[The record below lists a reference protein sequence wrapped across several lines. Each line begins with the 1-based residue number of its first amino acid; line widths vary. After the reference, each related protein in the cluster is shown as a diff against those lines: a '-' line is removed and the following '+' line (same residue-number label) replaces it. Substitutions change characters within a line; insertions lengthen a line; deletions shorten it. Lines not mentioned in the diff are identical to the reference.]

1 MRLRR
6 DTSLQGPRVMLRP
19 LEVGDHGAWREIRI
33 RGRDWLEPWEPFPE
47 PGSPDPAYD
56 REAFR
61 ARCGAWER
69 QRAFDSAYG
78 FGIFLRRGEFIGE
91 VSLGTVQR
99 GPFQSAFIG
108 YWVDEAHAGNGYVP
122 EAVVLALRYAFDE
135 LGLHRVEAVI
145 VPRNDRSRRV
155 ATKLGLRDEG
165 VAERFL
171 QIQGVWE
178 DHVRYAITREE
189 WEARRDDLE
198 RAFLGRRRLRA
209 AERAR

>member
-1 MRLRR
+1 MRLRSR
-6 DTSLQGPRVMLRP
+6 R
-19 LEVGDHGAWREIRI
+19 
-33 RGRDWLEPWEPFPE
+33 WLEQWEPLPDV
-47 PGSPDPAYD
+47 GAPDPVGD

-99 GPFQSAFIG
+99 GPFQSAFVG
-108 YWVDEAHAGNGYVP
+108 YWVDEEHAGHGYVP
-122 EAVVLALRYAFDE
+122 EAVVLTLRYAFDE

-155 ATKLGLRDEG
+155 AAKLGLCEEG
-165 VAERFL
+165 TAERFL

-178 DHVRYAITREE
+178 DHVRYAITHEE
-189 WEARRDDLE
+189 WDARRDDYE
-198 RAFLGRRRLRA
+198 RAFLGRRRVKA

>member
-1 MRLRR
+1 MRRT
-6 DTSLQGPRVMLRP
+6 TSLTGPRVELRT
-19 LEVGDHGAWREIRI
+19 LRAEDWDQWRSVRT
-33 RGRDWLEPWEPFPE
+33 RSRHWLEQWEPLPE
-47 PGSPDPAYD
+47 PGAPDPVANRD
-56 REAFR
+56 AFR

-78 FGIFLRRGEFIGE
+78 FGIFLRRGELVGE

-99 GPFQSAFIG
+99 GPFQSAYVG
-108 YWVDEAHAGNGYVP
+108 YWVDEQHAGNGYVP

-145 VPRNDRSRRV
+145 VPRNGRSRRV
-155 ATKLGLRDEG
+155 ADKLGLREEG
-165 VAERFL
+165 VATRFL

-178 DHVRYAITREE
+178 DHVRYAITAEE
-189 WEARRDDLE
+189 WATRRDDYE
-198 RAFLGRRRLRA
+198 RRFLGRRRVRA

>member
-1 MRLRR
+1 MELR
-6 DTSLQGPRVMLRP
+6 GLRA
-19 LEVGDHGAWREIRI
+19 EDWDAWRAVRT
-33 RGRDWLEPWEPFPE
+33 RSRRWLEAWEPLPE
-47 PGSPDPAYD
+47 PGSPDPVTD

-69 QRAFDSAYG
+69 QRAFDTAYG

-122 EAVVLALRYAFDE
+122 EAVVLVLRFAFDE
-135 LGLHRVEAVI
+135 LRLHRVEAVI

-155 ATKLGLRDEG
+155 AIKLGLRDEG

-189 WEARRDDLE
+189 WDERREQLE

-209 AERAR
+209 AGRAG